1 MLPETGLTSGHQL
14 LSATLKSMELNP
26 DHPSRAGVGVARSFP
41 NTTAALL
48 YTFRTLMRLELE
60 SIRHKLSQKNR
71 LETIQH
77 ELK

>member
-1 MLPETGLTSGHQL
+1 MFLETGLTSRHQL

-26 DHPSRAGVGVARSFP
+26 DHPSIAGVGVARSFP

-60 SIRHKLSQKNR
+60 SIRHKLSQ
-71 LETIQH
+71 
-77 ELK
+77 

>member
-1 MLPETGLTSGHQL
+1 MLPETGLTCGHQL

-26 DHPSRAGVGVARSFP
+26 NHPSRDGVGVARSFP

-48 YTFRTLMRLELE
+48 YTFRTLMKLELE

-71 LETIQH
+71 LETI
-77 ELK
+77 

>member
-1 MLPETGLTSGHQL
+1 MLPETGLTCGHQL

-26 DHPSRAGVGVARSFP
+26 DHPSRAGMGVARLFP

-48 YTFRTLMRLELE
+48 YTFRTLMKLELE

-71 LETIQH
+71 LETI
-77 ELK
+77 

>member
-1 MLPETGLTSGHQL
+1 MFPEPGLTCGHQL